1 MTNEDRWI
9 ILKSWL
15 HSIFLKDWLTKT
27 IALFITLILWY
38 GITGNR
44 APTPRRLGNVR
55 LILQLPSDT
64 EASNEPLNKVDIT
77 VTGDKTRVS
86 RLSGD
91 DLTVVADLT
100 NVKPGE
106 LVVQLKPDNVNI
118 ELPSGVRLDEIEP
131 NKISVRIEPRIERLV
146 EVKPAFSGQ
155 LPEGLEV
162 YSTTVTPGSVRVRGA
177 ASRVN
182 ALDSVPTEKIDLNV
196 KTESFTEKQITVNL
210 LDPKITVVDALVD
223 VAVEVGEQ
231 RLEKVFANVSVR
243 SSADPN
249 VKTVPN
255 KATLTLYGARSV
267 LEHLSLENLAVEL
280 DQSEDGSLAPRA
292 VLPAEVS
299 NKVEVR
305 SIKSGGFTI
314 SK

>member
-15 HSIFLKDWLTKT
+15 HSIFLKDWLTKA
-27 IALFITLILWY
+27 IALFITLIIWY

-55 LILQLPSDT
+55 LLLQLPSDT

-118 ELPSGVRLDEIEP
+118 ELPSGVKLDEIEP
-131 NKISVRIEPRIERLV
+131 NKISVRIEPRIEKLID
-146 EVKPAFSGQ
+146 VKPVFSGQ
-155 LPEGLEV
+155 LPEGLV
-162 YSTTVTPGSVRVRGA
+162 IYNSTVTPGSVRVRGA
-177 ASRVN
+177 QSRIN

-231 RLEKVFANVSVR
+231 KVEKVFSNVPVR
-243 SSADPN
+243 SVDSN
-249 VKTVPN
+249 VKTAPN
-255 KATLTLYGARSV
+255 KAALTLYGARSV
-267 LEHLSLENLAVEL
+267 LEGLSAENLAIEL
-280 DQSEDGSLAPRA
+280 DASEDGSIAPRA
-292 VLPAEVS
+292 VLPADLQ
-299 NKVEVR
+299 NKLEVR
-305 SIKSGGFTI
+305 SIKPGGFSI
-314 SK
+314 IK

>member
-15 HSIFLKDWLTKT
+15 HSIFLKDWLTKA
-27 IALFITLILWY
+27 IALFITLVLWY

-118 ELPSGVRLDEIEP
+118 ELPSGVKLDEIEP

-146 EVKPAFSGQ
+146 EVKPAYSGQ
-155 LPEGLEV
+155 LPEGLVV
-162 YSTTVTPGSVRVRGA
+162 YNATVTPGSVRVRGA

-231 RLEKVFANVSVR
+231 RIEKVFSNVSVR
-243 SSADPN
+243 NTEPN
-249 VKTVPN
+249 VKAVPN
-255 KATLTLYGARSV
+255 KAALTLYGARSV
-267 LEHLSLENLAVEL
+267 LENLSAENLAIEL
-280 DQSEDGSLAPRA
+280 DTAEDGSITPRA
-292 VLPAEVS
+292 VLPADLQ
-299 NKVEVR
+299 NKLEVR
-305 SIKSGGFTI
+305 SIKPGGFSI
-314 SK
+314 IK